1 MTIDTPTATL
11 KAYSTRASNLPLL
24 GSLIWYSVPDA
35 VRVQHDVLTKLL
47 EDLGLGEYAL
57 PEVRDKNVFLRV
69 ASSHARKRVPTDDP
83 AVYENYLVRNVLD
96 RGDKAVKQI
105 VVEQVN
111 ASGVKLNLTPAV
123 QVEYDAGVIA
133 LTHLPSVLGQHDQA
147 MAVAELIERDYSEQ
161 RNTVNAYGVRELIRR
176 IVLRSGATTVRPSGG
191 VYFLMAAKADVIEAL
206 VKLADSIALVD
217 VHPVPLIDDTRQRDM
232 LRKAVEAETL
242 DKIDK
247 SMGAIEKIES
257 LTPQRYASL
266 AAEMNELKAKT
277 TEYVD
282 LLDESLD
289 AAQFRLRVYE
299 AKIRQL
305 YDKVD

>member
-1 MTIDTPTATL
+1 MTTDSPTITL
-11 KAYSTRASNLPLL
+11 DSYSERASNLPLL
-24 GSLIWYSVPDA
+24 GSLVWYSVPDA
-35 VRVQHDVLTKLL
+35 VRVDHTILTGLL
-47 EDLGLGEYAL
+47 EDVGLATYTP
-57 PEVRDKNVFLRV
+57 PEVKDKNVFLRV

-96 RGDKAVKQI
+96 RGEKAVKQI

-123 QVEYDAGVIA
+123 QVEYDAGNIT
-133 LTHLPSVLGQHDQA
+133 LTHLSSPLGHHDQA
-147 MAVAELIERDYSEQ
+147 MAVAELIEQDYDAQ

-176 IVLRSGATTVRPSGG
+176 VILQSGATTVRPSGG
-191 VYFLMAAKADVIEAL
+191 VYFLTAAKADAIEAL
-206 VKLADSIALVD
+206 VKLADGIALVD
-217 VHPVPLIDDTRQRDM
+217 VHPVPLIDDTRQREM
-232 LRKAVEAETL
+232 LRKAVEAETI

-247 SMGAIEKIES
+247 TLGEIDKIES

-289 AAQFRLRVYE
+289 AAQFRIRVYE
-299 AKIRQL
+299 AKMRQL
-305 YDKVD
+305 YAKVD